1 MFDYELVL
9 QDLCELF
16 KEIFGISGERI
27 KNNLDMPVCRIIYSL
42 NAHDFL
48 YFLLEIS
55 RKFQVTLSNDMME
68 NCMKWSIAEFAAGV
82 LKSKSE

>member
-1 MFDYELVL
+1 MSDYELIF

-16 KEIFGISGERI
+16 KETFDISVEQI
-27 KNNLDMPVCRIIYSL
+27 KKNLNMPVSSFIHRP

-55 RKFQVTLSNDMME
+55 RKFHITLSNDMME
-68 NCMKWSIAEFAAGV
+68 NCMKWSVSEYAIEV
-82 LKSKSE
+82 MKSKSE